1 MAGKLAAKKKLKT
14 ESQIDSDVT
23 NNEEVIDGQ
32 TTECADNNESS
43 LSNSIASPLQGLDMD
58 KQKMYIGGGILG
70 AIIICI
76 ALWFGIKGCSN
87 DNIDIQLLQAQ
98 PAYWNKFVSPKST
111 SASIYG
117 QPDISQVILKT
128 DQSSIL
134 PVLDETEN
142 FYKVYIGEGREG
154 WVKKNQWKDVVFEP
168 IKKEHL
174 YDFYLK
180 GQRLNSTMQSV
191 NDGLLKGLFLFYYRD
206 FSQAEYLEVGI
217 LLNGRLI
224 MPQNHRFEAI
234 TLDKRGFNV
243 AASTDGGNPKIEFG
257 TNYQVK
263 DGEGVNF
270 PNLSELSDKQITEIW
285 KVAQGDNPNMVTV
298 AYYFPGQKTIRCYDI
313 DLNIYGVANKSSKV
327 NVVEGDAGL
336 SDFTYQ
342 TEGQYDT
349 ALEKEMY
356 SLYVLTSSGEKVSTN
371 TSEPAVALNI
381 LAQGDFDGD
390 EIPEAIVYE
399 WGGGTFIQP
408 PYIVYYDKDE
418 NVFQRVEGF
427 DDSYSEEEFKIEEWK
442 GQTTLV
448 ATIGLRKDRWSYS
461 NHSLTLVERV
471 VPDVGNRVATISLDR
486 LFNVDDD
493 ASNSFDNEIDRLT
506 EGLSTL
512 YELQDN
518 GNQGSRSKA
527 LAATMNLGVEY
538 TPDFYDKLSFGLMN
552 STRMAGKYS
561 WTDFRLSAN
570 VSPCKVLSATANMAL
585 GTYGAS
591 FGWLLD
597 LHTSG
602 FSMFLG
608 MDHTLGKL
616 AKQGLPLSGRGHV
629 SVGINIPFGK

>member
-191 NDGLLKGLFLFYYRD
+191 NDGLLKGLFIFYYRD

-285 KVAQGDNPNMVTV
+285 KVALGDNPNMVTV
-298 AYYFPGQKTIRCYDI
+298 AYYFPSQKTIRCYDI

-461 NHSLTLVERV
+461 NHSLTLVERF

-493 ASNSFDNEIDRLT
+493 ASDKSIYIDINGDGATEKLIFHHNTSTALRYGKDMELKRIEADNWTIPNDGNESLGVITNSFSFIVSENGDIPDILCDDAW
-506 EGLSTL
+506 L
-512 YELQDN
+512 YKWD
-518 GNQGSRSKA
+518 GNSYVA
-527 LAATMNLGVEY
+527 
-538 TPDFYDKLSFGLMN
+538 P
-552 STRMAGKYS
+552 
-561 WTDFRLSAN
+561 
-570 VSPCKVLSATANMAL
+570 
-585 GTYGAS
+585 
-591 FGWLLD
+591 
-597 LHTSG
+597 
-602 FSMFLG
+602 
-608 MDHTLGKL
+608 
-616 AKQGLPLSGRGHV
+616 
-629 SVGINIPFGK
+629 